1 MQYYYYPVLFDL
13 GLVKIYT
20 WGLIVAIGVYLAYY
34 FLKKSGCDEH
44 CERLFFLSLV
54 FGFGVLFLILYKLSK
69 NKSFEG
75 YLFSMYLILYG
86 VGRFFSDFLRADPT
100 YFGFTFAQ
108 YIAIL
113 SFGIGLII
121 LFWKPFLK

>member
-54 FGFGVLFLILYKLSK
+54 LGFLGSRILYITGH
-69 NKSFEG
+69 FEKIW
-75 YLFSMYLILYG
+75 L
-86 VGRFFSDFLRADPT
+86 
-100 YFGFTFAQ
+100 
-108 YIAIL
+108 
-113 SFGIGLII
+113 
-121 LFWKPFLK
+121 